1 MIGVVGGYGAVGS
14 VAAGHLAT
22 VGAVRIGGRDP
33 LRTKETADRIG
44 AEPKPVDVSD
54 PDSMAAFADG
64 CDLVVNCAGPA
75 HAIGATV
82 ARATARAG
90 ADYVDAAGDD
100 ALYAAVETVWENGS
114 AIISA
119 GMMPGLTGILPRA
132 LAATVSRPVRL
143 TGWVGGRDRFTVT
156 AAEDYLASAADFGQ
170 ALAVWRG
177 GRRVADRTGARNGV
191 TVSFF
196 PGPVAVTPYL
206 STEAERVAT
215 VLGVPDAAWYSVFDG
230 EHLWQA
236 LTRPAD
242 TGVAQRARQLSRAAD
257 LDLFGTG
264 AYQLVVVE
272 VAGVQETQTLV
283 LRGTG
288 ASALT
293 GLTAALT
300 ARAVRGGAVPA
311 GVHHAADVLDPQ
323 WTVERL
329 RGCPEVSAL
338 ERYDGPA
345 QRYASVEEGAL

>member
-14 VAAGHLAT
+14 AAATHLAT
-22 VGAVRIGGRDP
+22 VGPVRIGGRDP

-44 AEPKPVDVSD
+44 VQPQPVDVTD
-54 PDSMAAFADG
+54 PASVTEFADG
-64 CDLVVNCAGPA
+64 CEVVVNCAGPA

-82 ARATARAG
+82 ARAAAVTG
-90 ADYVDAAGDD
+90 AHYVDAAGDD
-100 ALYAAVETVWENGS
+100 ALYAAVRAVWDKGI
-114 AIISA
+114 AVISA

-156 AAEDYLASAADFGQ
+156 AAEDYLASSTDFGQ

-177 GRRVADRTGARNGV
+177 GRRVPDRTGAQNGV
-191 TVSFF
+191 TVPFF
-196 PGPVAVTPYL
+196 PGPVATSPYL
-206 STEAERVAT
+206 STEAERVAM
-215 VLGVPDAAWYSVFDG
+215 VLGLPDAVWYSVFDG

-236 LTRPAD
+236 LTRPD
-242 TGVAQRARQLSRAAD
+242 GTDLAQRARHLSRAAD
-257 LDLFGTG
+257 LDLFGSHP
-264 AYQLVVVE
+264 YQLVVVE
-272 VAGVQETQTLV
+272 LAGTEEAATLV
-283 LRGTG
+283 LRGIG

-300 ARAVRGGAVPA
+300 ARALAETAIPH

-329 RGCPEVSAL
+329 RDCPEVTAL
-338 ERYDGPA
+338 DRFDGPA
-345 QRYASVEEGAL
+345 QRYALVEEGAL